1 MKKTKSPV
9 KQAGISAITLLILTL
24 CIVSA
29 LILVVKITP
38 SYMEYFTLESVMDS
52 FAKDYS
58 GKNISQSDL
67 RQSLRKRLHV
77 NNIQSVKDIDIRIS
91 DESKKTRISID
102 YDVKRHLIGNIA
114 LVMNFSK
121 TAEVQH

>member
-1 MKKTKSPV
+1 
-9 KQAGISAITLLILTL
+9 
-24 CIVSA
+24 
-29 LILVVKITP
+29 
-38 SYMEYFTLESVMDS
+38 MEYFTLESVMDS

>member
-67 RQSLRKRLHV
+67 RQSLLKRLHV